1 MTLKVDA
8 KLLIEEMAVN
18 SKLARELLEAS
29 MELVAARGTIDRQEA
44 EIQDLQARV
53 ERLGGKGGF

>member
-1 MTLKVDA
+1 MTLQVDA

-18 SKLARELLEAS
+18 SKLAGELLEAS
-29 MELVAARGTIDRQEA
+29 MELVAARSTIDRQEA

-53 ERLGGKGGF
+53 ERLGGKI

>member
-18 SKLARELLEAS
+18 SKLAGELLEAS
-29 MELVAARGTIDRQEA
+29 MELVVARSTIDRQEA

-53 ERLGGKGGF
+53 ERLGGKI

>member
-18 SKLARELLEAS
+18 SKLAGELLEAS

-44 EIQDLQARV
+44 KIQDLQARV
-53 ERLGGKGGF
+53 ERLGGKI

>member
-18 SKLARELLEAS
+18 SKLAGELLEAS

-44 EIQDLQARV
+44 KIQDLQARV